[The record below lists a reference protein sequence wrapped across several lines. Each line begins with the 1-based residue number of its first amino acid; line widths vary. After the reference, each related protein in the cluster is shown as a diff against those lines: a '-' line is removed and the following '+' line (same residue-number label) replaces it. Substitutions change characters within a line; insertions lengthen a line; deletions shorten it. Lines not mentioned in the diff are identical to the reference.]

1 MPGVASSPT
10 LRKLS
15 AVAMQLFIDTADV
28 AQIREALTWGFVDGV
43 TTNPTHV
50 MKTGRRPLEVYR
62 EILALTDG
70 PVSLETIALDAK
82 EIVREGRKLAKLGRN
97 VVVKVPVIR
106 EGLKAVKELSADGI
120 QTNVTLNFS
129 PLQALLAAKCGAT
142 YISPF
147 VGRLDAVGHTGMELV
162 RQTRAIYD
170 NYGYETKILTAAVR
184 HPEHVLQAALA
195 GSDVCTMFFDT
206 LKLLHEHPLTEV
218 GLDTFLKDWAKAVAE
233 AK

>member
-1 MPGVASSPT
+1 
-10 LRKLS
+10 
-15 AVAMQLFIDTADV
+15 MQLFIDTADV
-28 AQIREALTWGFVDGV
+28 AQIREAVSWGIVDGV

-50 MKTGRRPLEVYR
+50 MKTGRKPLEVYR

-70 PVSLETIALDAK
+70 PVSLETIATDAK

-106 EGLKAVKELSADGI
+106 EGLKAVKELAADGI
-120 QTNVTLNFS
+120 KTNVTLNFS

-142 YISPF
+142 YVSPF
-147 VGRLDAVGHTGMELV
+147 VGRLDAVGHTGMDLV
-162 RQTRAIYD
+162 RQIRTIYD
-170 NYGYETKILTAAVR
+170 NYGYPTQILTAAVR

-206 LKLLHEHPLTEV
+206 LKLLYDHPLTDV
-218 GLDTFLKDWAKAVAE
+218 GLDIFLKDWAKAVAE